1 MAISVLM
8 SDQRKIPSKFTEV
21 SVPGVE
27 LRGGGGDN
35 RADETPFRITRLE
48 RQGLAD
54 RLEIYFCK
62 LGDTKVNSGRLIP
75 DEDPLSVAAKDRRAD
90 RDTLRGP
97 FIAHDDLE
105 ACSLGRGYLAECREC
120 FDSQHLGARGGQQQ
134 GIVQPRSHTDIVKA
148 P

>member
-1 MAISVLM
+1 M

-27 LRGGGGDN
+27 LRGGGDN

-62 LGDTKVNSGRLIP
+62 LGDTKVNSGRLIS

-90 RDTLRGP
+90 RDTLHSP

-105 ACSLGRGYLAECREC
+105 ARSLGSGYLAECREC
-120 FDSQHLGARGGQQQ
+120 FDPQHLGARGRQRQ
-134 GIVQPRSHTDIVKA
+134 GIIQPRRHPDVVRA